1 LLPGGREPLF
11 GYFGHVLGITLTLTL
26 MSEYL
31 IVAHQRAFN
40 AEASPKQGG
49 EVSSRKRCELAI
61 D

>member
-11 GYFGHVLGITLTLTL
+11 GYFGQILEITLTLK
-26 MSEYL
+26 SEYL

-49 EVSSRKRCELAI
+49 GVSSRKRCELAI